1 MAQEHASGNGEG
13 DLGQAIAKA
22 RLADYSRILDLT
34 VRAIEAEGA
43 EAGALVLNAEIEKLA
58 TGRVKNILA
67 SVIVDKALEIVRIQR
82 K

>member
-1 MAQEHASGNGEG
+1 MAQEHPSGNGEG

-22 RLADYSRILDLT
+22 RLADYSRILNLT

-58 TGRVKNILA
+58 AGRVKNILA
-67 SVIVDKALEIVRIQR
+67 SVIVEKALEIVRTQR